1 MDNRRQRTE
10 LKKSDWSARW
20 RTGHFRENIT
30 YLKIHHKPSTSHPK
44 VDGLYD
50 FRSANLRKAK
60 LPEAKLIG
68 CNFDEAQMYQAILTN
83 AILSNSQL
91 METDLCYADLSDAK
105 IDNSNLIN
113 SRLKKANLSRSSF
126 VNSNLTGV
134 DLRNASLFE
143 ANISGANLSLSNLSH
158 VTHLETVVGKPI
170 SVDGAIIDSKTWESI
185 KETRLGLL
193 LEKAGGHIV
202 SDYPSETPSKS
213 RLFISYSSKDSETVN
228 KLAESIQKY
237 GFEIWLDQKDIV
249 IGQPIL
255 DRIRDGV
262 TKESDYVLII
272 LSKSSTV
279 SEWCKLEL
287 RMAYEKELTTK
298 RVVVLPI
305 RIDEAD
311 VPDEVKTKKY
321 FQLEIDNKDSVNA
334 LISQIRS
341 LEKL

>member
-20 RTGHFRENIT
+20 RTGHFRQNIT
-30 YLKIHHKPSTSHPK
+30 YLKIHHKPPVSHPK
-44 VDGLYD
+44 VEGLYD

-60 LPEAKLIG
+60 LQEAKLNN
-68 CNFDEAQMYQAILTN
+68 CNLDEAQMYQAILTK
-83 AILSNSQL
+83 ATLSKSQL
-91 METDLCYADLSDAK
+91 IEADLCYSDLSNTR

-113 SRLKKANLSRSSF
+113 TRLKEANLSRSSF
-126 VNSNLTGV
+126 INSNLTGA
-134 DLRNASLFE
+134 DLRNANFFE
-143 ANISGANLSLSNLSH
+143 VNISGANLSLANLSNAK
-158 VTHLETVVGKPI
+158 HLETLIGKPS
-170 SVDGAIIDSKTWESI
+170 SVDGAIIDFDTWKSI
-185 KETRLGLL
+185 KETSLGLM
-193 LEKAGGHIV
+193 LEKAGREMI
-202 SDYPSETPSKS
+202 YFPSETPSKS

-228 KLAESIQKY
+228 KLAEYVQEV
-237 GFEIWLDQKDIV
+237 GFDIWLDQKDIV

-272 LSKSSTV
+272 LSKHSTV

-298 RVVVLPI
+298 RIVVLPI
-305 RIDEAD
+305 RIDDAD

-321 FQLEIDNKDSVNA
+321 FQLDINDRASVNT

-341 LEKL
+341 LEKI